1 MAAEQDRVIVVAAQF
16 FQADLAAVVLATEV
30 LTVNDQPEME
40 LLVKDI
46 LEDGDITAELAQQ
59 VNYNHNLVFVYTVV
73 AVVAALAK
81 KEFHDLVGEQMPKAE
96 MVLHQQFKEPL
107 HNILVV
113 VVVVDCMVQA
123 TTTVVPVIQEAKAA
137 ADFVQAEARKL
148 VIMVEMVLAEV
159 ALA

>member
-59 VNYNHNLVFVYTVV
+59 VN
-73 AVVAALAK
+73 
-81 KEFHDLVGEQMPKAE
+81 
-96 MVLHQQFKEPL
+96 
-107 HNILVV
+107 
-113 VVVVDCMVQA
+113 
-123 TTTVVPVIQEAKAA
+123 
-137 ADFVQAEARKL
+137 
-148 VIMVEMVLAEV
+148 
-159 ALA
+159 

>member
-1 MAAEQDRVIVVAAQF
+1 VVA
-16 FQADLAAVVLATEV
+16 
-30 LTVNDQPEME
+30 
-40 LLVKDI
+40 
-46 LEDGDITAELAQQ
+46 G
-59 VNYNHNLVFVYTVV
+59 
-73 AVVAALAK
+73 VAALAK

-137 ADFVQAEARKL
+137 ADFVQAQARKL